1 MPAAGK
7 ARAGWQRA
15 QWPMTGGTPVESN
28 DERRHKTMS
37 NIVLL
42 EHVNVTIPDQRV
54 ATLFYVSGLGFT
66 RDPYLMVGVENMWIN
81 IGRSQMH
88 LPTSRPQ
95 RLRGVIGLV
104 VPDLAQLR
112 QRLQR
117 VASELE
123 GTRFGFADNGS
134 FVAVT
139 CPWGN
144 RFRCHAPAPEFGDTE
159 LAMPY
164 VEFEVPPG
172 SARGIARFYV
182 EILSAEADLAAR
194 EGAQAA
200 CVRAGRDQRFWFRE
214 TSDPIPPYDGH
225 HVQIYIADFAEPHR
239 RLLERN
245 LISMHPNEHEWR
257 FRDIVDL
264 DTGQVLFTV
273 EHEVRSMENPL
284 YARPLVNRNPAQTNR
299 AYVPGRDAFS
309 GTY

>member
-1 MPAAGK
+1 MN
-7 ARAGWQRA
+7 
-15 QWPMTGGTPVESN
+15 SN
-28 DERRHKTMS
+28 NDRTHKRTS

-42 EHVNVTIPDQRV
+42 EHVNVTIPDQRI

-88 LPTSRPQ
+88 LPTNRPQ

-104 VPDLAQLR
+104 VPDLTQLE

-117 VASELE
+117 VASDLE
-123 GTRFGFADNGS
+123 GTRFGFAAHGT
-134 FVAVT
+134 FVSVT

-144 RFRCHAPAPEFGDTE
+144 RFCCHAPTPEFGDTE

-172 SARGIARFYV
+172 SAKGIARFYA
-182 EILSAEADLAAR
+182 EILDAPAELAAR
-194 EGAQAA
+194 EGAPSAG
-200 CVRAGRDQRFWFRE
+200 VRVGGTQRLWFRE

-225 HVQIYIADFAEPHR
+225 HVQIYIADFAAPHR
-239 RLLERN
+239 RLLERE
-245 LISMHPNEHEWR
+245 LITMHPNEHEWR
-257 FRDIVDL
+257 FRDILDL
-264 DTGQVLFTV
+264 DTGRVLFTV
-273 EHEVRSMENPL
+273 EHEVRSLDNPL
-284 YARPLVNRNPAQTNR
+284 YARPLVNRNPQQTNR

>member
-1 MPAAGK
+1 
-7 ARAGWQRA
+7 
-15 QWPMTGGTPVESN
+15 MTGGTPVNSN
-28 DERRHKTMS
+28 DDRTHTGTS

-95 RLRGVIGLV
+95 QLRGVIGLV
-104 VPDLAQLR
+104 VPDLAQLE

-117 VASELE
+117 VAPDLE
-123 GTRFGFADNGS
+123 GTRFGFADRGS
-134 FVAVT
+134 FVSAT

-144 RFRCHAPAPEFGDTE
+144 RFHCHAPAPELGDTE

-172 SARGIARFYV
+172 SAKGIARFYTEV
-182 EILSAEADLAAR
+182 LDAPAELATR
-194 EGAQAA
+194 EGAPSA
-200 CVRAGRDQRFWFRE
+200 CVRVGRNQRLWFRE

-225 HVQIYIADFAEPHR
+225 HVQIYIADFAGPHR
-239 RLLERN
+239 RLLDRK
-245 LISMHPNEHEWR
+245 LITMHPNEHEWR

-264 DTGQVLFTV
+264 DTGRPLFTV
-273 EHEVRSMENPL
+273 EHEVRSLDNPL
-284 YARPLVNRNPAQTNR
+284 YARPLVNRNPDQTNR

-309 GTY
+309 GSY